1 MPGAEGSAASTRSKR
16 AATPAGRDVP
26 SAIPTSSG
34 CPSSRRKWTVA
45 VAFSPIVVG
54 SAIVPGGYWATG
66 IFTSNAI
73 VREAFGCTGSLV
85 VTAIDFVTRPW

>member
-1 MPGAEGSAASTRSKR
+1 
-16 AATPAGRDVP
+16 
-26 SAIPTSSG
+26 
-34 CPSSRRKWTVA
+34 VA
-45 VAFSPIVVG
+45 G

-73 VREAFGCTGSLV
+73 VRYALGCAGSLV